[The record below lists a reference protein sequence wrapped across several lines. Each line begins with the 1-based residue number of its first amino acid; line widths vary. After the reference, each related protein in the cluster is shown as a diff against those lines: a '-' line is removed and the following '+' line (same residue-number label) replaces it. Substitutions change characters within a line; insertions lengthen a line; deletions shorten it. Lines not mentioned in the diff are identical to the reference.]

1 MRIAICDDEKVQQ
14 DLLKNYIEEWAIEN
28 AEKIVINCFQSAE
41 QFLFSWE
48 EDMAYDLLVL
58 DVEMGEMNGME
69 LARKLRSQE
78 NEVPILFV
86 TGYEKYMAMGYE
98 VSALHYLLKPVRKE
112 KLWEQLCRI
121 RNSRKNMEKLW
132 MQTAEGSIVVPVEHI
147 WYIEA
152 DRHNCILH
160 YADKEQMIKHT
171 LSYVAKLLEHRKE
184 LVACHRSILVNLQHV
199 SMIVKNELVMDNGER
214 LPISRSMTGN
224 VNQAFIRLYQG
235 R

>member
-1 MRIAICDDEKVQQ
+1 MRIAICDDEVIQQ
-14 DLLKNYIEEWAIEN
+14 ELLKNYIEDWGAIHE
-28 AEKIVINCFQSAE
+28 EKVAVNCFACAE
-41 QFLFSWE
+41 EFLFSWE
-48 EDMAYDLLVL
+48 EDKAFDLLIL

-69 LARKLRSQE
+69 LAKKLRSQE
-78 NEVPILFV
+78 SEVPILFV

-98 VSALHYLLKPVRKE
+98 VSALHYLLKPVRRE
-112 KLWEQLCRI
+112 KLWEQLSRI
-121 RNSRKNMEKLW
+121 QNSRKNMEKLW
-132 MQTAEGSIVVPVEHI
+132 FQTTEGSIVVPVEDI

-160 YADKEQMIKHT
+160 YADKAQMIKHT
-171 LSYVAKLLEHRKE
+171 LSYVVKLLEHRKE
-184 LVACHRSILVNLQHV
+184 LVSCHRSLLVNLQHV

-224 VNQAFIRLYQG
+224 VNQAFIRLFQG

>member
-1 MRIAICDDEKVQQ
+1 MRIVICDGEPVQQ
-14 DLLKNYIEEWAIEN
+14 ELLKNYIEDWAVEN
-28 AEKIVINCFQSAE
+28 AEKIMINCFQSAE
-41 QFLFSWE
+41 QFLFGWE
-48 EDMAYDLLVL
+48 EDRAYDLLVL

-78 NEVPILFV
+78 CQVPILFV

-112 KLWEQLCRI
+112 KLWEQLNRI
-121 RNSRKNMEKLW
+121 RNGRKNVEKLW
-132 MQTAEGSIVVPVEHI
+132 FQTAAGSIVVPVEDI

-160 YADKEQMIKHT
+160 YADKEQQIKHT
-171 LSYVAKLLEHRKE
+171 LSYVTKLLEHRKE
-184 LVACHRSILVNLQHV
+184 LVACHRSLLVNLQHV

-214 LPISRSMTGN
+214 LPISRSMTGS
-224 VNQAFIRLYQG
+224 VNQAFIRLFQG

>member
-14 DLLKNYIEEWAIEN
+14 ELWKTYIEEWAARN

-48 EDMAYDLLVL
+48 EDKCYDLLIL
-58 DVEMGEMNGME
+58 DVEMGDMNGME
-69 LARKLRSQE
+69 LAKKLRSQE
-78 NEVPILFV
+78 SEVPILFV

-98 VSALHYLLKPVRKE
+98 VSALHYLLKPIRKE
-112 KLWEQLCRI
+112 KLWEQLERT
-121 RNSRKNMEKLW
+121 RNNRKNIEKMW
-132 MQTAEGSIVVPVEHI
+132 FQATQGSVVVPVEDI

-160 YADKEQMIKHT
+160 YADREQQIKHT
-171 LSYVAKLLEHRKE
+171 FSYVVKLLEHRKE
-184 LVACHRSILVNLQHV
+184 FTACHRSLLVNLQHV

-224 VNQAFIRLYQG
+224 VNQAFIRLFQG